1 MCRLAVL
8 YTQLQELSPC
18 SFLGFSWPQ
27 PHSSWL
33 VPLPQGRYLK
43 YCLPLEV
50 KLIGTRCRT
59 ECFFLCFW
67 VSTALLLRDFTPS
80 FQVSRTSGLCS
91 QRLCH
96 GDSPR
101 FWEGPPLRCSRLTS
115 LLRLCSSVC
124 WISSATAQVTA
135 PRTAPQLNQ
144 RATERAGSLTEPPM
158 LPGDEAGMS

>member
-1 MCRLAVL
+1 MLTCPRSPPS
-8 YTQLQELSPC
+8 TLSPQLW
-18 SFLGFSWPQ
+18 SAFLILLAHLQ
-27 PHSSWL
+27 PCRNPRAHSL
-33 VPLPQGRYLK
+33 
-43 YCLPLEV
+43 
-50 KLIGTRCRT
+50 
-59 ECFFLCFW
+59 LCFW